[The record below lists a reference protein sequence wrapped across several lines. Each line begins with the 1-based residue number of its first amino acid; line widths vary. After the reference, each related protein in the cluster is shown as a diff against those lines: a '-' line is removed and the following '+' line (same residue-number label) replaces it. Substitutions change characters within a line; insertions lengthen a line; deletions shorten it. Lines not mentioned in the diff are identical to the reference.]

1 MEKWNQAT
9 SEPTHPERFALFRPV
24 RYTRGASSSTIE
36 TRHGGE
42 GTGVTVNLSQG
53 GLCLLMDWAPA
64 FQEVLRILIP
74 MPVPVARTP
83 SLAEVRWV
91 RALPLEG
98 KPFYL
103 VGLHFLI

>member
-9 SEPTHPERFALFRPV
+9 GEPTHSERFALFRPV
-24 RYTRGASSSTIE
+24 RYMRGASPCTTGSGY
-36 TRHGGE
+36 GGE
-42 GTGVTVNLSQG
+42 GTGVTINLSQD

-83 SLAEVRWV
+83 SLAEVRWA